1 MITAKEARK
10 ISEQNKKNDRK
21 IQKYFSN
28 SEECEILLSVI
39 DNHILESSR
48 NGDTKINIKYSTK
61 FSKELESF
69 FLEFKNISFV
79 SKAIEDY
86 IKELYQN
93 NGYNSIKVE
102 LSFYKEKTFNSF
114 LEGKFNIA
122 FCW

>member
-1 MITAKEARK
+1 MITAEEARK

-28 SEECEILLSVI
+28 SEECEILLSEI
-39 DNHILESSR
+39 DNRILESSR
-48 NGDTKINIKYSTK
+48 NGKTKINTEYRLR

-69 FLEFKNISFV
+69 FLGFKDICFV
-79 SKAIEDY
+79 SKVIEDY

-93 NGYNSIKVE
+93 SGYNSVKVK
-102 LSFYKEKTFNSF
+102 LSFYREKTFDSF